1 MSKDQYPSK
10 QQESEQDETERHQ
23 REARESK
30 VSYLVLQRLTKPK
43 DFHGIISH
51 EVGLGRY
58 RVNIILSRKNDRS
71 HSTIEHFVGGSFYV
85 ESDSEEIWAS
95 NPEIK

>member
-43 DFHGIISH
+43 DFL
-51 EVGLGRY
+51 E
-58 RVNIILSRKNDRS
+58 
-71 HSTIEHFVGGSFYV
+71 
-85 ESDSEEIWAS
+85 
-95 NPEIK
+95 